1 MRESRH
7 PTMAHAL
14 AVLAAHDDALLH
26 ANSMPMDTAS
36 SSTKVNCRKRTSLKC
51 ANSPVPTSTPMKNGG
66 GNRKLGGG
74 RVGVGGSRRGR
85 KGRPA
90 APIWPPTR
98 GAIGG
103 AHAQPQRAG

>member
-26 ANSMPMDTAS
+26 ANNMPMDTAS

-51 ANSPVPTSTPMKNGG
+51 ANSPVPASTPMKNGG
-66 GNRKLGGG
+66 ASSKLVVTLAVL
-74 RVGVGGSRRGR
+74 RIPRLASIAS
-85 KGRPA
+85 PA
-90 APIWPPTR
+90 HEIRATYRERLAPVP
-98 GAIGG
+98 GM
-103 AHAQPQRAG
+103 QPA